1 WKQQRKLI
9 TERNAQGFRPI
20 DVGPVTMGYRL
31 STEKRGWDIYENL
44 VVPKGAYI
52 LHMIRMMMWSAGEGD
67 ALFRATM
74 HDFVS
79 SYRLEAATTEDFKAV
94 VEKHMSPQMDLD
106 RSQRLDWF
114 FNEYVYG
121 TDLPNYHFESQL
133 AAKGETTSLH
143 FELTQSAVPAG
154 FKMLVPIYVELTNG
168 KVIYLGSVAMVG
180 NKTVDQTV
188 EGPKLASPIKRAL
201 INYYYDALSTEN

>member
-1 WKQQRKLI
+1 
-9 TERNAQGFRPI
+9 
-20 DVGPVTMGYRL
+20 V
-31 STEKRGWDIYENL
+31 
-44 VVPKGAYI
+44 
-52 LHMIRMMMWSAGEGD
+52 
-67 ALFRATM
+67 FRATM
-74 HDFVS
+74 HDFVN

-94 VEKHMSPQMDLD
+94 VERHMSRQMDLD

-133 AAKGETTSLH
+133 EEKGGATSLH
-143 FELTQSAVPAG
+143 FALTQSAVPAG
-154 FKMLVPIYVELTNG
+154 FKMLVPIYVELTSG

-188 EGPKLASPIKRAL
+188 EVPKLASPIKRAL
-201 INYYYDALSTEN
+201 INYYYDVLSTEN